1 MKLKLKKN
9 KNTIY
14 LLPNLLTTGN
24 FFFGIY
30 SIFSS
35 IHGNYTKAAV
45 VLFVCMIFDFLDG
58 QAARM
63 QKASSRFGM
72 EYDSLTD
79 LISFGLAPAM
89 LVFFYCL
96 RASTD
101 RTGLTVMFIYSAS
114 CALRLARY
122 NAEASVKQKDD
133 LNKPVF
139 YFKGMPSP
147 AAAGFIISYVL
158 VSIKYSLPYTKTIL
172 PILAVFYAYL
182 MLSNIIYPKF
192 SRLVILKEN
201 HFLAM
206 FCIIAFIGTI
216 VFFPAIFFLSGFVIY
231 TLYGIIKTIKDKF
244 TKKEIVINSPKSTVD

>member
-1 MKLKLKKN
+1 MKIKLKKN

-30 SIFSS
+30 SIFLS
-35 IHGNYTKAAV
+35 INGNYSKAAI
-45 VLFVCMIFDFLDG
+45 VLFICMIFDFLDG

-89 LVFFYCL
+89 LIYFYCL
-96 RASTD
+96 KNATD

-122 NAEASVKQKDD
+122 NAQASSKQKDD
-133 LNKPVF
+133 PNKPVF
-139 YFKGMPSP
+139 YFTGMPSP
-147 AAAGFIISYVL
+147 AAAGFVISFVL
-158 VSIKYSLPYTKTIL
+158 VSIKYNIPYSQNIL
-172 PILAVFYAYL
+172 PVLAIFLAYL

-192 SRLVILKEN
+192 TRLVILKEN
-201 HFLAM
+201 HLLAM
-206 FCIIAFIGTI
+206 FSMIALIGTV
-216 VFFPAIFFLSGFVIY
+216 VFFPSIFFLGGFSIY
-231 TLYGIIKTIKDKF
+231 TIYGIIKTLKDKLI
-244 TKKEIVINSPKSTVD
+244 KKEIPASQQKSATE